1 MTREITRRKNNARTM
16 GVLLAGGV
24 IGGIAGVGA
33 AYLLLAARERR
44 RSETGEETPLVST
57 GNAVKLGALLYGLFR
72 QIEEIARGE

>member
-1 MTREITRRKNNARTM
+1 MTREITRRKNNARTT

-33 AYLLLAARERR
+33 AYLLLAARDR
-44 RSETGEETPLVST
+44 RSRETGEETPLVST